1 MRTVIVS
8 FGWDCVLIILFQ
20 LCDRA
25 GLFESNLFWVGQCDL
40 CSIFILEEEL
50 LQYWYN
56 LIQFTSNL
64 SKIIP
69 DQKSGDV
76 IL

>member
-1 MRTVIVS
+1 MRTVVVS

-20 LCDRA
+20 LCGRA

-50 LQYWYN
+50 LQY
-56 LIQFTSNL
+56 
-64 SKIIP
+64 
-69 DQKSGDV
+69 
-76 IL
+76 